1 MRSKISLIFV
11 FLLAVTI
18 EAPRAFGQQ
27 TSVFVSPIPN
37 VPFMAIVNAQR
48 SQILPDGTTRNLKSI
63 HAIARDSQGQIFND
77 ARTWVPSTSNDSPV
91 ILMMHMYDPQT
102 RLNTL
107 LYPKQHIAVQKTLLQ
122 PPSTEPPVL
131 FATPAANSAPV
142 NQLVKEED
150 LGTRTMEGVPAHGVR
165 ETQTIAADDSG
176 TGNEVQVVDE
186 YWYSED
192 LRIDMLIKH
201 SDPRSGD
208 LIRTVTHVS
217 RTDPDPV
224 IFTVPSDYKVI
235 GRRAPSTAQKTN

>member
-11 FLLAVTI
+11 FLLALTI
-18 EAPRAFGQQ
+18 GAPTAFGQQ

-37 VPFMAIVNAQR
+37 VPFMAIVNVQKN
-48 SQILPDGTTRNLKSI
+48 QILLNGTTQSLKSI
-63 HAIARDSQGQIFND
+63 HAIARDSQGKIFND
-77 ARTWVPSTSNDSPV
+77 GRTWVPSTSNDTPA
-91 ILMMHMYDPQT
+91 ILQMHVYDPQT

-107 LYPKQHIAVQKTLLQ
+107 LYPKQHIAVQRTLLR
-122 PPSTEPPVL
+122 PPSTEPPAL
-131 FATPAANSAPV
+131 FATLAANSAPV

-165 ETQTIAADDSG
+165 ETQTIAAADSG
-176 TGNEVQVVDE
+176 TGKEVQVVDE

-208 LIRTVTHVS
+208 MTTTVTQVS

-235 GRRAPSTAQKTN
+235 GPGAPPTAQKTN